1 MLDFC
6 IKRKNLY
13 EYNLYSEIIA
23 YAINLCYIT
32 KVINYRKLCKLPNE
46 CDVKKKDIIATFGMS
61 QLFVI
66 QIVKNDSVNTEV
78 LVRPCHALKCDI
90 GDIAEIVLPESH
102 KVYTS
107 C

>member
-1 MLDFC
+1 M
-6 IKRKNLY
+6 
-13 EYNLYSEIIA
+13 
-23 YAINLCYIT
+23 
-32 KVINYRKLCKLPNE
+32 
-46 CDVKKKDIIATFGMS
+46 ATFGMS

-78 LVRPCHALKCDI
+78 LVGTFHALKCDI